1 MNKGRPSLLLAGIL
15 VVAGI
20 LIYSISSHGADKIS
34 KVAQQF
40 RADVIKI
47 DAMNIFGKLEKP
59 AVFFLH
65 EAHTDALAKKD
76 KDCTV
81 CHLTKDDVILSK
93 FKRIENTGR
102 KEVMNIY
109 HQGCISCH
117 GEMKAAREKSGP
129 IECDDC
135 HREKTLYSYSGLPIG
150 FDNSLHFRHS
160 RAQEKKCELC
170 HHEYDEK
177 TKKLFYVKG
186 KEGTCRYCH
195 LTEKKENLSSMRE
208 ASHIACIN
216 CHKKNLVKNLKAGPV
231 NCSGCH
237 DLFAQQK
244 IEKITPIPRIERN
257 QPDIIMVKTGDK
269 GLDSSLKNRMNFV
282 PFDHKAHEGYND
294 TCRTCHHQDLSKCN
308 RCHTLGGL
316 KDGRNIILEEAMHK
330 TGAEQSCM
338 GCHETN
344 QANQNCAGCHAFIE
358 KNRQDDSSACIICHI
373 SPLPGTLEVSEQTG
387 KEAIQAGILLNSRK
401 SITELSN
408 VKEIPE
414 KVVIKGLADAY
425 EPVEFPHL
433 RIIETIVKNIKDKKL
448 ASYFHAERGTICQGC
463 HHHSPL
469 TQNPTGCGNCH
480 GKEFTETYL
489 FKPSLMGSYHIKCIG
504 CHSKMGIKK
513 PEGCT
518 GCHSEKKNLR
528 VSVK

>member
-1 MNKGRPSLLLAGIL
+1 
-15 VVAGI
+15 
-20 LIYSISSHGADKIS
+20 
-34 KVAQQF
+34 
-40 RADVIKI
+40 
-47 DAMNIFGKLEKP
+47 
-59 AVFFLH
+59 
-65 EAHTDALAKKD
+65 
-76 KDCTV
+76 
-81 CHLTKDDVILSK
+81 
-93 FKRIENTGR
+93 
-102 KEVMNIY
+102 
-109 HQGCISCH
+109 
-117 GEMKAAREKSGP
+117 
-129 IECDDC
+129 
-135 HREKTLYSYSGLPIG
+135 
-150 FDNSLHFRHS
+150 
-160 RAQEKKCELC
+160 
-170 HHEYDEK
+170 
-177 TKKLFYVKG
+177 
-186 KEGTCRYCH
+186 
-195 LTEKKENLSSMRE
+195 
-208 ASHIACIN
+208 
-216 CHKKNLVKNLKAGPV
+216 
-231 NCSGCH
+231 
-237 DLFAQQK
+237 
-244 IEKITPIPRIERN
+244 
-257 QPDIIMVKTGDK
+257 
-269 GLDSSLKNRMNFV
+269 
-282 PFDHKAHEGYND
+282 
-294 TCRTCHHQDLSKCN
+294 
-308 RCHTLGGL
+308 
-316 KDGRNIILEEAMHK
+316 
-330 TGAEQSCM
+330 M
-338 GCHETN
+338 GCHKTN

-373 SPLPGTLEVSEQTG
+373 SPLPGTSEVSEQTG